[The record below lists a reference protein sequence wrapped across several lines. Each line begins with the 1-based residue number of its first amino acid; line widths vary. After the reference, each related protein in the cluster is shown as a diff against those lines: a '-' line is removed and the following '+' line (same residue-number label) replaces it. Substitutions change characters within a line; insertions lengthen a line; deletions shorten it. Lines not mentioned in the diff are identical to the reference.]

1 MDAAF
6 SCWPGMRASV
16 LRAHIIDDR
25 GSQSMS
31 RTFFAPLRA
40 EPLAKATLR
49 RLLKAIGYETTD
61 WCRVVMYR
69 HCFAF
74 VRSLNPAK
82 LDVLEISGGP
92 QWRREFEFQSYM
104 GTAFPGFDIC
114 SEVLDRR
121 FDLIIADQVFE
132 HLRWPYRAA
141 RNVYAMLRPGGFFLI
156 ATPFLL
162 RVHKSPIDCSRWTEE
177 GLSCLLQECGFEAA
191 MIETHSWGNRR
202 CLVAN
207 LARWRRRG
215 WFGSLKNEPDFPVMV
230 WAFAQKP
237 IEIEA

>member
-1 MDAAF
+1 
-6 SCWPGMRASV
+6 MRPP
-16 LRAHIIDDR
+16 IDGR
-25 GSQSMS
+25 GLPSMS
-31 RTFFAPLRA
+31 QAFLALFRA
-40 EPLAKATLR
+40 EPAAKAKLR

-69 HCFAF
+69 HCFEF
-74 VRSLNPAK
+74 VRSLDPSK
-82 LDVLEISGGP
+82 LDVLEISCGP
-92 QWRREFEFQSYM
+92 QWRREFAFGSYT
-104 GTAFPGFDIC
+104 GTAYPGFDIC
-114 SEVLDRR
+114 SELLDRR

-141 RNVYAMLRPGGFFLI
+141 RNVYWMLRPGGYFLV

-177 GLSCLLQECGFEAA
+177 GLSCLLQECGFDADR
-191 MIETHSWGNRR
+191 IKTYSWGNRR
-202 CLVAN
+202 CVIAN
-207 LARWRRRG
+207 LTRWRRRG

-237 IEIEA
+237 AKTEA